1 MAHHATH
8 LPACANCGYSFPPDA
23 PAEFCPR
30 CGQQNHEVNIS
41 FGHLVE
47 ETLEGLFHFDGK
59 VFRTAGLLL
68 FRPGVLTR
76 QFLEGRRMPYVPPV
90 RLYVFLS
97 FVFFLLLSSATK
109 PEHGQ
114 ERPMQ
119 LFARRAAN
127 LTESAND
134 SARQQEQQ
142 LLQAIAQA
150 PTPARRD
157 SLRRL
162 LADSVRQRLRAGRQ
176 PVLAYLPG
184 TARPD
189 SAAPG
194 NADTGFNVS
203 VMGVKIKEEE
213 VAKLP
218 EDITQ
223 AQVDSVL
230 RSKGATPGFWNRLG
244 VKRTVRWHHVT
255 SAEAMHQILRGLSL
269 LIFLIMPLAA
279 LLLKGVY
286 FRQHRHYISHLI
298 FTVHVHCFL
307 FVYFG
312 VALLLSKL
320 SFMAWAE
327 DYVLLIPA
335 VYFVVA
341 LRNFYQQSWLKT
353 VLKSLLLGGSYG
365 FTLSLALMLV
375 ALGGLIL
382 F

>member
-8 LPACANCGYSFPPDA
+8 LPACANCGYSFPADA

-76 QFLEGRRMPYVPPV
+76 RFLEGQRMPYVPPV

-97 FVFFLLLSSATK
+97 FVFFLLLSSVTK
-109 PEHGQ
+109 PEHGR
-114 ERPMQ
+114 ERPVA
-119 LFARRAAN
+119 LFTRQAAN

-134 SARQQEQQ
+134 PARQRELQ
-142 LLQAIAQA
+142 LLRDIAQA
-150 PTPARRD
+150 QSPARSD
-157 SLRRL
+157 SL
-162 LADSVRQRLRAGRQ
+162 QRLFTDLMQQRQKAGRAPQ
-176 PVLAYLPG
+176 AL
-184 TARPD
+184 TQSTTD
-189 SAAPG
+189 STTRKSAS
-194 NADTGFNVS
+194 DGFDLTI
-203 VMGVKIKEEE
+203 MGAKLREEE

-230 RSKGATPGFWNRLG
+230 RSKGAAPGFWNRLG
-244 VKRTVRWHHVT
+244 VKRAVRWHHIT
-255 SAEAMHQILRGLSL
+255 SEEAMHQILRGLSL

-279 LLLKGVY
+279 LLLKGAY
-286 FRQHRHYISHLI
+286 FRQRRHYISHLI
-298 FTVHVHCFL
+298 FTVHIHCFL
-307 FVYFG
+307 FVFFA

-327 DYVLLIPA
+327 SLLPLIPGL
-335 VYFVVA
+335 YFLLA

-353 VLKSLLLGGSYG
+353 GLKSLLLGASYA
-365 FTLSLALMLV
+365 FTLALALTLV
-375 ALGGLIL
+375 ALGGLII